1 MQQLH
6 DKNLLEK
13 AYYLARQ
20 GFSAS
25 SVSPRMRYKKDK
37 DSSSAVGDSSGLFSV
52 NPHLPEVEP

>member
-25 SVSPRMRYKKDK
+25 SVSPRMRYKKDR
-37 DSSSAVGDSSGLFSV
+37 DSSSAVGDSSGLFNV
-52 NPHLPEVEP
+52 NQNQPDLEK